1 MKKIL
6 FTILCFFCLLPV
18 TQAKEKVD
26 VYLFYGEG
34 CPHCKAEK
42 ELFSKMKDSDIE
54 IHELEVWENE
64 ENQKFLENVIET
76 MDLSVSGVPVTII
89 GSSYITGYMEEYE
102 YTIKRMIDTCKK
114 ENCKDYVSLIKKGE
128 TDVPKAEKVGVS
140 MDDRVQYSI
149 QYSFFDWNNKY
160 LIGAL
165 IIAFLYFLFICF
177 KIFRKR
183 RKKQL
188 TNH

>member
-34 CPHCKAEK
+34 CPHCKAES
-42 ELFSKMKDSDIE
+42 EMLLDLKDSDVQ
-54 IHELEVWENE
+54 IHTYEVWNNE
-64 ENQKFLENVIET
+64 KNQTFLEKVIEQ
-76 MDLSVSGVPVTII
+76 MDLSVSGVPLTII
-89 GSSYITGYMEEYE
+89 GSSYITGYTDEYE
-102 YTIKRMIDTCKK
+102 YTIRRMIDTCKK
-114 ENCKDYVSLIKKGE
+114 EECKDYVSLINKGE
-128 TDVPKAEKVGVS
+128 TGVPKAEKVEVS

-188 TNH
+188 TNQ